1 MADEA
6 IQVTDPHRVGVTF
19 VNQVIGIGHANGV
32 VNVAFATA
40 LFSVGPDGKVIPD
53 LVVSSRLRMDLWCV
67 QQLHDQ
73 LAHILA
79 QNVKTTGGMQ

>member
-1 MADEA
+1 MADEPT
-6 IQVTDPHRVGVTF
+6 QLTDPYQVPVTYCNQVVGV
-19 VNQVIGIGHANGV
+19 GALNGV
-32 VNVAFATA
+32 CNITLATA
-40 LFSVGPDGKVIPD
+40 RFTPQDSKVIPD